1 MVPPISGRIPP
12 YRQLCQEFHS
22 RIANGRWPRGR
33 LLKSDGLIAEEFGVS
48 VATVRRAFDI
58 LERLHIIER
67 VRGHRKIVSL
77 DTARRAAVL
86 TNVVDLNGAPVA
98 GDIEIRSVEA
108 LPQSKLRVGRVRF
121 YRGRPFA
128 IECAE
133 IAATTDRPSLEDL
146 AVSASNAVFDGRIA
160 VTKQEYAAVV
170 EPCTQAVELFALK
183 PSASVLEIRR
193 TLFDLDEQPLESSI
207 AHCVLGTD
215 LRYRTAEPNRVL

>member
-1 MVPPISGRIPP
+1 MVPPFRRPKPP
-12 YRQLCQEFHS
+12 YRQLCQEFHR
-22 RIANGRWPRGR
+22 RIVTGRWPRGR
-33 LLKSDGLIAEEFGVS
+33 LLKPDGLIAEEFGVS

-77 DTARRAAVL
+77 DTTRRAATL
-86 TNVVDLNGAPVA
+86 TNVVDLDGTPVA
-98 GDIEIRSVEA
+98 GDIVIRSVEA
-108 LPQSKLRVGRVRF
+108 LPQSKLRVGRVRL

-133 IAATTDRPSLEDL
+133 IAAPSDKPSFEDL

-170 EPCTQAVELFALK
+170 EACTQAVELFALR
-183 PSASVLEIRR
+183 PSAPVLEIRR
-193 TLFDLDEQPLESSI
+193 TLFDLDEEPLESSI
-207 AHCVLGTD
+207 AHCVLGND
-215 LRYRTAEPNRVL
+215 LRYRTA